1 MSSTRSSRRV
11 LSRRGL
17 RVATAALLAAAT
29 APVPAGTAWAI
40 NAPTVYARNAT
51 GGTSFLNHTALLG
64 SINDKPWF
72 EANIPFLEVPDA
84 QIQGVYYYRWQTYK
98 EHLVYTG
105 AEYGYLSNEFLQPV
119 SYGAPYGGIVAAAG
133 HHINE
138 GRWLRDHQY
147 VKDVINYWLAGPGQ
161 FPKPMTEDV
170 NPNTSDWA
178 HEYSFWAASS
188 VWQHYLATGDRAF
201 VVAQLPNLIKQ
212 YRGWDNQFNSSLGLY
227 WQVPVWDATELTP
240 ASYESPDPYHGGAGY
255 RPTINAYQYG
265 DARAIAS
272 IANLVGDTATAT
284 EYNNRANAL
293 QTAMQARLWDPN
305 RSFFFHMHRD
315 NNPGQALL
323 GTREEQ
329 GFVPWMFNM
338 PQASNSIA
346 FAQLLDPQGFAATYG
361 PTTVERR
368 SKWFNYDAYKGC
380 CHWTGPSWPYET
392 SQTLTGLAN
401 LLNDYPAQSTI
412 TAANYVSLLHGYAAT
427 QYKNGV
433 PYVAEAHDADAN
445 SWIYDGGNHSEDY
458 NHSTYNDNVISGL
471 IGLRGQP
478 GDTLTIRPLA
488 PASWDY
494 FALENTPYHGH
505 NVTVLWDRL
514 GSRYGQGAGLHIYV
528 DGVRV
533 ASQPGLGA
541 ITVNVGAPIVQSNN
555 GGKVNIAANGQR
567 IAYKAQP
574 FASYT
579 FGGGGDSVWNAVD
592 GIVYRN
598 GIPQNSRWT
607 SYATANARDS
617 FGVNFQ
623 RNITTSDV
631 RLYFYDDGGGVRTPT
646 SYDLQYWTG
655 SAWASVPNQLRSPA
669 TPTAATVN
677 QITFP
682 PLTTSQL
689 RVVAPNAGGGTGW
702 GLSELEVWSAPIFV
716 IQNVNSDKLLAVAG
730 ASQANSAN
738 VQQYYDNGTWDHLWE
753 LVDAGGG
760 WYKLVNLNS
769 GLVLS
774 VQGASTALS
783 AQIQQSQDNGT
794 RDQLWRFV
802 DAGGGQFKILNRN
815 SGLVLGVD
823 GMSKSDSANVVQYS
837 DNGTSDHLWRM
848 KPAEQPRLFND
859 DFEGNTATQWTPQ
872 SGTWSV
878 CHPVSYEYCAT
889 GTGGENLALAGNAGW
904 RTYTLD
910 ASVLANSAP
919 LNSGIALVA
928 RAQDA
933 THYYQAELKRT
944 NVGYEWAVSKNNGGT
959 WTTLANGLYNWPSGA
974 GKYMNIRFSVQG
986 DALTMGVYQPGGTW
1000 QTLGTGHDSQYVSG
1014 RFGLRTWGALTGS
1027 FDIVHAYGG

>member
-1 MSSTRSSRRV
+1 MPDHRSHRRA
-11 LSRRGL
+11 LARHGL
-17 RVATAALLAAAT
+17 RVTTATAALVAASASMT
-29 APVPAGTAWAI
+29 ASAI

-105 AEYGYLSNEFLQPV
+105 PEYGYLSNEFLQPV
-119 SYGAPYGGIVAAAG
+119 GYGAPYGGVVAAAG
-133 HHINE
+133 HQINE
-138 GRWLRDHQY
+138 GRWLRDQQY
-147 VKDVINYWLAGPGQ
+147 VKDVIHYWLSGPGQ
-161 FPKPMTEDV
+161 FPKPQNDGV
-170 NPNTSDWA
+170 NADTSDWA

-188 VWQHYLATGDRAF
+188 VWQAFLAHGDPAF
-201 VVAQLPNLIKQ
+201 AIAEKQNLIKQ
-212 YRGWDNQFNSSLGLY
+212 YRGWDNHFNSTLGLY
-227 WQVPVWDATELTP
+227 WQVPVWDATEFTP

-272 IANLVGDTATAT
+272 IASLGGDTATAT
-284 EYNNRANAL
+284 EYNNRASAL
-293 QTAMQARLWDPN
+293 QTAMQSRLWDPSRN
-305 RSFFFHMHRD
+305 FFFHMHRD
-315 NNPGQALL
+315 NNPGNTLL

-338 PQASNSIA
+338 PQASDSVA
-346 FAQLLDPQGFAATYG
+346 FAQLLDTQGFAATYG

-368 SKWFNYDAYKGC
+368 SRWFNYQAYDGC
-380 CHWTGPSWPYET
+380 CHWSGPSWPYET

-401 LLNDYPAQSTI
+401 LLNDYPAQTTI
-412 TAANYVSLLHGYAAT
+412 TAAHYVNLLHGYAAT

-433 PYVAEAHDADAN
+433 PYVAEAHDADTN
-445 SWIYDGGNHSEDY
+445 SWIYDGANHSEDY

-478 GDTLTIRPLA
+478 NNTLTVKPLA
-488 PASWDY
+488 PATWDY
-494 FALENTPYHGH
+494 FVLENVPYHGH
-505 NVTVLWDRL
+505 NITVLWDRT
-514 GSRYGQGAGLHIYV
+514 GSRYGQGSGLHLYV
-528 DGVRV
+528 DGMQV
-533 ASQPGLGA
+533 ATQASLSA
-541 ITVNVGAPIVQSNN
+541 LTINVGASIVQSNN
-555 GGKVNIAANGQR
+555 GGKVNVAANGQR
-567 IAYKAQP
+567 ISYKAQP

-579 FGGGGDSVWNAVD
+579 FGGAGDNVWNAVD

-607 SYATANARDS
+607 TYATTNASDS

-623 RNITTSDV
+623 RNVTTSDV
-631 RLYFYDDGGGVRTPT
+631 RLSFYDDGGGVRTPT

-655 SAWASVPNQLRSPA
+655 SAWASVPNQTRSPA
-669 TPTAATVN
+669 TPTATTVN

-702 GLSELEVWSAPIFV
+702 GLSEFEAWSAPV
-716 IQNVNSDKLLAVAG
+716 YLIQNVNSGKLLGVAG

-738 VQQYYDNGTWDHLWE
+738 AQQYYDNGTLDHVWE
-753 LVDAGGG
+753 LIDAGGG
-760 WYKLVNLNS
+760 WYKILNLNS
-769 GLVLS
+769 GLVLA

-783 AQIQQSQDNGT
+783 AQVQQSQDSGAN
-794 RDQLWRFV
+794 DQLWRLI

-815 SGLVLGVD
+815 SGLLLGVD
-823 GMSKSDSANVVQYS
+823 GASKADSANVVQFS

-848 KPAEQPRLFND
+848 QSTSQPSLFND
-859 DFEGNTATQWTPQ
+859 DLEGTTATQWTPQ
-872 SGTWSV
+872 LGTWSV
-878 CHPVSYEYCAT
+878 CHPNSYEYCAT
-889 GTGGENLALAGNAGW
+889 GTGAENLSLAGNAGW
-904 RTYTLD
+904 RAYTMD

-933 THYYQAELKRT
+933 THYYQAEFKRT
-944 NVGYEWAVSKNNGGT
+944 TVGYEWSVSKNNGGT
-959 WTTLANGLYNWPSGA
+959 WTVLANGLYAWPSGA

-986 DALTMGVYQPGGTW
+986 SALTMGVWQPGGTW
-1000 QTLGTGHDSQYVSG
+1000 QTLGTGRDAQFTTG
-1014 RFGLRTWGALTGS
+1014 RLGVRTWGGLTGS
-1027 FDIVHAYGG
+1027 FDIVHASAG